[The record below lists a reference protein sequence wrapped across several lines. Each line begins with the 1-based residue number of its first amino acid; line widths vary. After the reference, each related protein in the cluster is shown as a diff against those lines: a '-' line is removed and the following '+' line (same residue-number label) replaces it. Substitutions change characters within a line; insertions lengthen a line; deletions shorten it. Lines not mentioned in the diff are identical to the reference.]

1 MGTVCAW
8 CNTILRGCTTSGSRI
23 SHSICPGCL
32 EELQS
37 TLSGAGLRLTQSPGE
52 ERRPA

>member
-8 CNTILRGCTTSGSRI
+8 CNSILRGCATTGHRI
-23 SHSICPGCL
+23 SHSICSGCL

-37 TLSGAGLRLTQSPGE
+37 TLSGAGLRLSQSAEE
-52 ERRPA
+52 ERPFR